1 MEITP
6 PLVDCFF
13 AIPALKATLRMS
25 GELFPR
31 GGIIHAARAGK
42 IGGRL
47 GAIAH
52 PDDMRRD
59 FPVLK
64 RTNRINPV
72 ISLPYSN

>member
-1 MEITP
+1 
-6 PLVDCFF
+6 
-13 AIPALKATLRMS
+13 MS